1 MSIIAAMID
10 SREPDWVQSLTF
22 RNAMTAVTL
31 LDAGDLWATTD
42 DGALLCVERKTA
54 DDLLSSLKDG
64 RLWPQL
70 AGIRAR
76 SPWAYLVITGKLQP
90 GADGHAVTDRGPTGW
105 AWSAVQGAL
114 LQAQELGIY
123 VVFAASDQ
131 DYEATVVRLSARSR
145 KPELVIEPAKM
156 ARILSDGEQI
166 LASLPGVGLERV
178 GALLAYTGGS
188 VAWAID
194 WLCGD
199 DSRERVP
206 GIGAGTKTAVRRAL
220 GLPDD
225 LTLAVICKEEEDHG
239 NQ

>member
-10 SREPDWVQSLTF
+10 SREPDWVQALTF
-22 RNAMTAVTL
+22 GNAMTAVTL

-70 AGIRAR
+70 VGLRQR

-114 LQAQELGIY
+114 LQAQELGVY
-123 VVFAASDQ
+123 VVQAASDQ

-145 KPELVIEPAKM
+145 KSELVIEPAKT
-156 ARILSDGEQI
+156 ARVLSDGEQI
-166 LASLPGVGLERV
+166 LAALPGVGMERV
-178 GALLAYTGGS
+178 GALLAYTS
-188 VAWAID
+188 SPAWAIH
-194 WLCGD
+194 WLCDG

-239 NQ
+239 TQ